1 MTIVD
6 RRYSV
11 AEGTAVK
18 APCRVAT
25 TANIALTGLQS
36 IDGVTVVENDRVL
49 VKNQSTGADNGIYS
63 ASSGNWLRTR
73 DFDGAY
79 DIVQG
84 TRIFV
89 TGGATLYGNE
99 YYVSTANPITVGST
113 SIAFTQMPA
122 SGIAASVAAATA
134 AAAAAVAAE
143 ASATAS
149 ASLLGNSAHNYDTRA
164 SAIAATI
171 PVGVNFVRTLAYDTD
186 FIPDSGAT
194 FKRVPA
200 GTAFTDTWPTAGTIA
215 GGSGYTDGTYY
226 GIPLSG
232 SATGS
237 GLYATVTVS
246 GGVVTALD
254 YYAMPGNSFK
264 IGDVL
269 TCSNASIGGTGS
281 GFTYTLTTISTPLAS
296 FVNTVDN
303 SRWQYMTSKG
313 FPHVNEFGARA
324 DWIGTDAS
332 ATNNFTSIQAALFF
346 SVNKNFGT
354 VNFDGGG
361 YAGNIVKCG
370 VGTYMINHTSSSISL
385 IIPNGVY
392 LEGMSGGSTLKIH
405 DSWNAAT
412 HCFCIGN
419 PNAHFANFRCGF
431 RYMELFFPR
440 GISAASGTYMVYS
453 NNAQDGGGMEHV
465 YIYTGQRGG
474 IRYEIGYG
482 GASTVHF
489 HQMSI
494 SCEGANPAFHCTV
507 GTTLVDCRNWSI
519 GAPSSGTNDTVDA
532 IVLTG
537 TGGMYSFENIHMEGY
552 PNGFL
557 IVLAAGNQPMA
568 SFKNIS
574 GGLHLD
580 YVFTLDSA
588 NDPGNCSFERC
599 NTNNGLAL
607 GLVLNGQA
615 SGVNRLTNIE
625 PKDGIVFFNP

>member
-49 VKNQSTGADNGIYS
+49 VKDQSTAADNGIYS

-89 TGGATLYGNE
+89 TAGSTLAGNE
-99 YYVSTANPITVGST
+99 YYVSTSGTITVGST

-134 AAAAAVAAE
+134 AAATASAAAT
-143 ASATAS
+143 SATAS
-149 ASLLGNSAHNYDTRA
+149 AALLGNSAHNYDTRA
-164 SAIAATI
+164 AAIAATI
-171 PVGVNFVRTLAYDTD
+171 PVGVNFVRTLAYDSDYTEN
-186 FIPDSGAT
+186 SGAT

-200 GTAFTDTWPTAGTIA
+200 GTAFSDTWPTAGTIV
-215 GGSGYTDGTYY
+215 GGSAYTDGTYY
-226 GIPLSG
+226 GISLSG

-237 GLYATVTVS
+237 GLYATITIS
-246 GGVVTALD
+246 GNAVTAVD

-269 TCSNASIGGTGS
+269 TCGNTNIGGTGS
-281 GFTYTLTTISTPLAS
+281 GFTYTITTISTPLAS
-296 FVNTVDN
+296 FVNTTDS
-303 SRWQYMTSKG
+303 SRWQYLPSKG
-313 FPHVNEFGARA
+313 VIHVNEFGAKA
-324 DWIGTDAS
+324 DWIGVDATS
-332 ATNNFTSIQAALFF
+332 TNNFTAIQAALFF

-361 YAGNIVKCG
+361 FAGNIVKCG
-370 VGTYMINHTSSSISL
+370 TGSYMINHTSTGISL

-405 DSWNAAT
+405 DGWFAAT
-412 HCFCIGN
+412 NCICIGN
-419 PNAHFANFRCGF
+419 PNARFANFRCGI
-431 RYMELFFPR
+431 RYMELFFSR
-440 GISAASGTYMVYS
+440 GIAAALGTYMVYS

-474 IRYEIGYG
+474 IRYEVGYG
-482 GASTVHF
+482 GASVVHF
-489 HQMSI
+489 HNLSI
-494 SCEGANPAFHCTV
+494 NCEGPTPAFHGTV
-507 GTTLVDCRNWSI
+507 GTTIVDCRNWSI
-519 GAPSSGTNDTVDA
+519 NAPSSGTNDTVDA

-537 TGGMYSFENIHMEGY
+537 TGGMYSFDGLHMEGF
-552 PNGFL
+552 PNGFN
-557 IVLAAGNQPMA
+557 IALAAGNNPMA
-568 SFKNIS
+568 SFKNIT
-574 GGLHLD
+574 GGLDLD
-580 YVFTLDSA
+580 YVFTLDST

-599 NTNNGLAL
+599 QVNNGLAL
-607 GLVLNGQA
+607 GLVLNGQP
-615 SGVNRLTNIE
+615 SGSSRLTNIE